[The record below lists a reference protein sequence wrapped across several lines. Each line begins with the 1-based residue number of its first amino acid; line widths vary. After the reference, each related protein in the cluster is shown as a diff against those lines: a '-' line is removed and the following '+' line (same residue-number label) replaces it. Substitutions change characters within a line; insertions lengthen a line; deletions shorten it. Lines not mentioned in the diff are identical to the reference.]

1 MNPLRKAW
9 CRTYQTA
16 FRIVLPVL
24 PYREPRSPRLGRGG
38 ARGAARAWHL
48 LGASRDGPRH
58 RPDWPYARARGCACP
73 RGDFV
78 RHVRQDRRQPHR
90 CQRRG
95 GSRPLPRERLPGHH
109 RLWRGLFH
117 GLRQGQWGHASRSH
131 AKSVGQHARTPSR
144 APQVCRCSSP
154 CPPRRERASEVTLAA
169 VITDEKTH
177 HKYPINDFA
186 LIPSATPSTT
196 GASRA
201 NLPRA
206 HHRPDGHGRAHSRG
220 RGVHW
225 PQHDAPH
232 ASRWRSH
239 AVRTYP

>member
-1 MNPLRKAW
+1 MRGLQSHAVSERPKRRGFSPLAGRARPTPSSQVRRAMNPLRKAW

-24 PYREPRSPRLGRGG
+24 PYREPRILGLGRGG

-109 RLWRGLFH
+109 RLWRGLFPWTAP
-117 GLRQGQWGHASRSH
+117 RQWGHASRSH
-131 AKSVGQHARTPSR
+131 ASPWAACGDSFACTAGCH
-144 APQVCRCSSP
+144 CSSP
-154 CPPRRERASEVTLAA
+154 YPPRREREA
-169 VITDEKTH
+169 
-177 HKYPINDFA
+177 
-186 LIPSATPSTT
+186 
-196 GASRA
+196 R
-201 NLPRA
+201 
-206 HHRPDGHGRAHSRG
+206 
-220 RGVHW
+220 
-225 PQHDAPH
+225 
-232 ASRWRSH
+232 
-239 AVRTYP
+239 